1 MKSVNFFIRSLIL
14 AGIVLNNGLA
24 QDFLFPGQEEV
35 KALKPGQ
42 FKYNTVMFNWNGQDF
57 ETDFLI
63 FAVPEN
69 RMNENSRLIHLPIIR
84 IKSKAETPG
93 DPVFTLAGGPGL
105 PNITAN
111 PHLWMLD
118 NRDLVIVGFRGV
130 DGSVILDCYEVVEY
144 LKNNPG
150 NPLSKDYLNGM
161 GLAYFK
167 SYNRMT
173 DSGIDINGYNVVEVL
188 DDIEQ
193 TRQILGYEKINLFG
207 ISWGTRIG
215 YLFGLRFP
223 QSVNRAVLTG
233 VNPPGH
239 CYFDPATNDSL
250 LSIWGELWKKDPVCL
265 TKSRNI
271 LETIRNV
278 MNNLPESW
286 MGLPLIADQIRIGMF
301 TSFYSI
307 KSTAQV
313 FDAFIAA
320 EKGDYSGIAY
330 LSYSFEMIKQ
340 APMNWGEAAAKAWSV
355 DFDFNRDYFNDS
367 MPEGCLL
374 GSPVSKFQWSILT
387 PETWPMKMVAKE
399 YRELRRSDMETLLI
413 SGELDISTPASNGKK
428 LLRYLPNGHH
438 TVLKNMGHLGDILGL
453 QPNAYQHLVQHFLLT
468 GQVDD
473 SMFEYQPINFE
484 PKETF
489 QDMAKSFM
497 NREKEK

>member
-14 AGIVLNNGLA
+14 AGIMSANCLA
-24 QDFLFPGQEEV
+24 QDFLFPDQEEV
-35 KALKPGQ
+35 KALKSGQ
-42 FKYNTVMFNWNGQDF
+42 FKCNTVMFNWNGQDF

-63 FAVPEN
+63 FSVPEN
-69 RMNENSRLIHLPIIR
+69 RNIENSRLIRLPIIR
-84 IKSKAETPG
+84 IKSNAETPG

-105 PNITAN
+105 PNITSN
-111 PHLWMLD
+111 PQLWMLENHD
-118 NRDLVIVGFRGV
+118 IVMVGFRGV
-130 DGSVILDCYEVVEY
+130 DGSVILDCYEVIEY
-144 LKNNPG
+144 IKNTPG
-150 NPLSKDYLNGM
+150 NPLSKDYLNGL
-161 GLAYFK
+161 GRAYFK
-167 SYNRMT
+167 SYKRMT

-215 YLFGLRFP
+215 YLFSLRFP
-223 QSVNRAVLTG
+223 QSVKREVLMG

-239 CYFDPATNDSL
+239 CYFDPETSDSL
-250 LSIWGELWKKDPVCL
+250 LSVWGELWKKDPACL
-265 TKSRNI
+265 TKSRDI

-301 TSFYSI
+301 TSLYSVN
-307 KSTAQV
+307 SAAQV

-320 EKGDYSGIAY
+320 DNGDYSGIAY

-355 DFDFNRDYFNDS
+355 DFDSNRDYFKDS

-374 GSPVSKFQWSILT
+374 GSPVSKFQWSFLT
-387 PETWPMKMVAKE
+387 PETWPMKLVAKE
-399 YRELRRSDMETLLI
+399 YRELRRSDVETLLI
-413 SGELDISTPASNGKK
+413 SGNLDICTPASSGEK

-438 TVLKNMGHLGDILGL
+438 VVLKNMGHLGDIFSL
-453 QPNAYQHLVQHFLLT
+453 QPKAYQHLIQQFLLT

-489 QDMAKSFM
+489 QDMAKSFI
-497 NREKEK
+497 NSNKD